1 MENSNLIFAELAEA
15 KRENAI
21 SLLKEAKLPT
31 EDIDENVKLFV
42 LENQGEIVATGGL
55 EQMQEYGLLRSVS
68 VKNSEKGRGFG
79 QEISQKIENY
89 AKSVGIKELY
99 LLTNTAKD
107 FFAKKENYESIDRNV
122 APEAIQNC
130 RQFAQTCPSS
140 ATVMRKVLK

>member
-1 MENSNLIFAELAEA
+1 MNIKFIEVSALQ
-15 KRENAI
+15 RETAI
-21 SLLKEAKLPT
+21 LLLKEAKLPT
-31 EDIDENVKLFV
+31 EDIDENVKLFA
-42 LENQGEIVATGGL
+42 LENQQEMIGTGGL
-55 EQMQEYGLLRSVS
+55 EQMQSYGLLRSVS
-68 VKNSEKGRGFG
+68 IKDSEKGRGFG
-79 QEISQKIENY
+79 QEITKRIEDY

-107 FFAKKENYESIDRNV
+107 FFATKQNYEAIERNT